1 MSYFMNPGGVNQISS
16 FRSENLP
23 CNWRPEAHNEE
34 SSPVSGACLC
44 LLKKLW
50 DLSRS
55 SPLCQHDKLSF
66 QASRWPFVCD
76 DLLIFFSPPLAWLFI
91 LLLIAVVLPSSSPGE
106 KVGRTAAASEELKK
120 PKKTPKEPEKE
131 RKVGGW
137 AGRRSFPL
145 LTACCTVD
153 SSSLK
158 KNLFEKSFQLLF
170 SSVINILRIS
180 KWRDSHMGVTRNTQA
195 KKGQTLNYYEASIP
209 CSKKA

>member
-23 CNWRPEAHNEE
+23 CNWRPEADNDE
-34 SSPVSGACLC
+34 SSPVSGVCLC

-55 SPLCQHDKLSF
+55 SPLCQDDKLSF

-106 KVGRTAAASEELKK
+106 KVGRTAAASKELKK
-120 PKKTPKEPEKE
+120 NKKTPKEPEKI
-131 RKVGGW
+131 RKVGGKKEFHFW
-137 AGRRSFPL
+137 LPAELLILRRWRRTFL
-145 LTACCTVD
+145 
-153 SSSLK
+153 
-158 KNLFEKSFQLLF
+158 KNLESCFPFSAVVFLCDKYTEDIQVYNRGEIHTWASQETHRHKGLLY
-170 SSVINILRIS
+170 
-180 KWRDSHMGVTRNTQA
+180 KH
-195 KKGQTLNYYEASIP
+195 
-209 CSKKA
+209 